1 KTAWESPDPI
11 DDKMWISIELPG
23 EKQISGVTITSNAS
37 TGQTRN
43 LTIETSSDGVK
54 WSKPVFKGA
63 ASCAVSDLTFAP
75 VTARFLRIASATKGD
90 NRNKAPWIVNEIVL
104 YGFVG
109 Q

>member
-1 KTAWESPDPI
+1 
-11 DDKMWISIELPG
+11 MWISIELPG

-54 WSKPVFKGA
+54 WSKPAFKGA
-63 ASCAVSDLTFAP
+63 ASCAISDLTFAP